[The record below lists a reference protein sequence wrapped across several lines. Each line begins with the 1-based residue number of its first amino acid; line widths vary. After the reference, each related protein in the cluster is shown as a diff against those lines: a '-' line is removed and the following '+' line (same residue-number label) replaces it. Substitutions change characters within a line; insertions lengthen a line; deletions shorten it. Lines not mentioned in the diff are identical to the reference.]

1 MPGCDSDLA
10 TKRIGY
16 FIINSRSLI
25 LKLLIVHPSVNDMK
39 SISKS
44 NLQALTSAADL
55 IGDFIRYWGFRKI
68 HGEIW
73 TIVYLSKKPVSG
85 SELVE
90 ILDVSKA
97 LVSPA
102 LKELEEEG
110 LIFQTE
116 SENSKTKR
124 YRAVDDVFQ
133 SIKNVLNRREKPLI
147 ERIVDAQQKLGL
159 EVSKVNSACH
169 LFINHDRYENLKK
182 MTDTAQ
188 LGLAMVSDFGLD

>member
-1 MPGCDSDLA
+1 
-10 TKRIGY
+10 
-16 FIINSRSLI
+16 
-25 LKLLIVHPSVNDMK
+25 MK